1 MPQAINE
8 LDVDFE
14 AQIQE
19 IKRLILSSK
28 DADRRTALE
37 EQLRELE
44 IARIQ
49 DEQDRLQQ
57 QQQQQQFPAATKRKS
72 FRPTSAK
79 PRVSTL
85 TPLVEDAEV
94 VMTSLHGL
102 DAHRLDD
109 TGLALVSDV
118 FSSSYDEVYGPV
130 NVVANDSRTFWVS
143 SGMYPQ
149 FVRLLLRE
157 PKRVAAVE
165 VTCRHV
171 TKLKLRISH
180 SRSVGVNKMAVAG
193 ELDVSAV
200 DSGKLDTHR
209 FTLAT
214 HAFDPARNGDEAKG
228 ETIEKENAEPVVEAI
243 QIDIESGY
251 SDFVCVY
258 FVRLRL
264 SNPEDTANS

>member
-19 IKRLILSSK
+19 IKRLISSSK

-44 IARIQ
+44 LLRIQ
-49 DEQDRLQQ
+49 DEQDQQ
-57 QQQQQQFPAATKRKS
+57 QQEQLEPTLTTNRRKS
-72 FRPTSAK
+72 FRPASAK
-79 PRVSTL
+79 PRMTPM
-85 TPLVEDAEV
+85 TPLTEDSEV
-94 VMTSLHGL
+94 VPTSLHGL

-109 TGLALVSDV
+109 AGLSLVSEV
-118 FSSSYDEVYGPV
+118 FSSSYDETFGPA
-130 NVVANDSRTFWVS
+130 NVLETGSRTLWVS
-143 SGMYPQ
+143 CGMFPQ
-149 FVRLLLRE
+149 FLRIVLRE

-165 VTCRHV
+165 ITCRHA
-171 TKLKLRISH
+171 TKLQLRASS
-180 SRSVGVNKMAVAG
+180 SRNVAVNRMPVVG
-193 ELDVSAV
+193 ELEVSTA

-209 FTLAT
+209 FALARRGS
-214 HAFDPARNGDEAKG
+214 RNDDEGKDGDE
-228 ETIEKENAEPVVEAI
+228 KESTEPAVEAI

-258 FVRLRL
+258 FVRLRIA
-264 SNPEDTANS
+264 SSGQIAT